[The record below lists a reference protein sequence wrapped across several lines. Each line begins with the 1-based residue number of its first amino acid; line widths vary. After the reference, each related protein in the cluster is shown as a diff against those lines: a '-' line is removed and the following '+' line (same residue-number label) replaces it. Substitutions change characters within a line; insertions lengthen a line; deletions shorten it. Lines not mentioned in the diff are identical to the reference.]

1 MLLINYA
8 HKLCAKLGVSYHQ
21 EVAKVSCPDKS
32 ISVNKLAPYWIDLT
46 WVFMQAGG
54 PGAKKD
60 GRYPYWTYIIL
71 LWFEWSQIL
80 ISISVQRLLHKFP
93 ESCDIDHIAHLC
105 AIVKIASKVAFQSR
119 KMSGRHW
126 TLLYTYQ
133 CILQDLWLYI

>member
-1 MLLINYA
+1 MFRTRRKKEINIFFVLLINYA

-21 EVAKVSCPDKS
+21 VVAKESCPDKS
-32 ISVNKLAPYWIDLT
+32 ISVNELAPYC
-46 WVFMQAGG
+46 
-54 PGAKKD
+54 
-60 GRYPYWTYIIL
+60 TYIIPF
-71 LWFEWSQIL
+71 WFEWSQIL

-93 ESCDIDHIAHLC
+93 ESCDIDHIAHMC

-119 KMSGRHW
+119 KMSGRQMSGRHW